1 MDEVERRY
9 ILRVLKQLD
18 GNKTLAA
25 WVLGIGRKTLYR
37 KLVQYGASGE

>member
-1 MDEVERRY
+1 VVES
-9 ILRVLKQLD
+9 VG

-25 WVLGIGRKTLYR
+25 RVLGIGRKTLYR

>member
-1 MDEVERRY
+1 VVES
-9 ILRVLKQLD
+9 VG

-25 WVLGIGRKTLYR
+25 GVLGIGRKTLYR